1 MMPFIK
7 HQIFGKLILTKTF
20 WLLTFSDL
28 FTWGF
33 YLIISTLSGIYLEHK
48 LGEDVIKI
56 VGIGGAIYYV
66 IRGVLQ
72 LPISKVL
79 DRIKNDKDEIF
90 VLTIGCIL
98 MGLPFLFYPTLTSAN
113 QYYVLQVIFS
123 LGVAM
128 NLNPWRKLFATN
140 LQAGKEAR
148 EYAVYDMVNSMFIA
162 FSIFFV
168 GQIANINQFY
178 FDVMMVSLGLLVM
191 TGGLWAAL
199 ISTDTTRKSSNNL
212 VDKKT

>member
-1 MMPFIK
+1 MPFIK
-7 HQIFGKLILTKTF
+7 HQIFGKLIFTKTF

-33 YLIISTLSGIYLEHK
+33 YLIIATLSGIYLEHK
-48 LGEDVIKI
+48 LGDDVIKI

-79 DRIKNDKDEIF
+79 DRIKNDRDEIF
-90 VLTIGCIL
+90 VLTLGCVL

-140 LQAGKEAR
+140 LEAGREAR
-148 EYAVYDMVNSMFIA
+148 EYAVYDMVNSLFIA
-162 FSIFFV
+162 LSIFFV

-178 FDVMMVSLGLLVM
+178 FDVVMVSLGLLVM

-199 ISTDTTRKSSNNL
+199 ISTDEKRKSANNHEG
-212 VDKKT
+212 KKS

>member
-1 MMPFIK
+1 MPFIK
-7 HQIFGKLILTKTF
+7 HHAFGKLIFTKTF

-33 YLIISTLSGIYLEHK
+33 YLIIATLSGIYLEHK
-48 LGEDVIKI
+48 LGEDVIKV
-56 VGIGGAIYYV
+56 VGIGGAIYYI
-66 IRGVLQ
+66 IRGLLQ

-79 DRIKNDKDEIF
+79 DKIKNDRDEIF
-90 VLTIGCIL
+90 VLTIGCVL
-98 MGLPFLFYPTLTSAN
+98 MGLPFLFYPTLTSPN

-140 LQAGKEAR
+140 LEVGREAR
-148 EYAVYDMVNSMFIA
+148 EYAVYDMVNSVFIA
-162 FSIFFV
+162 LSIFFV
-168 GQIANINQFY
+168 GQIANISQFY
-178 FDVMMVSLGLLVM
+178 FDVMMVTLGLLVM

-199 ISTDTTRKSSNNL
+199 ITTDKNRRSADPHSEKKS
-212 VDKKT
+212 